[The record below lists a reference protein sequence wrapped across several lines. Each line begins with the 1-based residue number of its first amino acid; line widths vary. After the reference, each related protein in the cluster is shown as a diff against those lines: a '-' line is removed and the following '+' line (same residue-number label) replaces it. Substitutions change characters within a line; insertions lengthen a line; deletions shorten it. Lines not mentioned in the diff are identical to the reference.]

1 MFIETRGS
9 GIVNNNNVDIYT
21 NVGNYPAGMKE
32 NDKHISDIIRPH
44 EKAIRY
50 IDRGSLDCDVLSSFK
65 NELQ

>member
-9 GIVNNNNVDIYT
+9 RVVDNNNVDIYT

-44 EKAIRY
+44 EKTIRIY
-50 IDRGSLDCDVLSSFK
+50 R
-65 NELQ
+65 